1 MGVAFE
7 FKLPDVGEGI
17 TEGEIVRW
25 LVAAGDTVAL
35 DQPLL
40 ELQTDKAVVELPAPR
55 AGVILERRGE
65 PGQVIPVGTT
75 LVVIGT
81 ADDAVPA
88 EAPAPADPEGRAPA
102 PPEAAAA
109 PRPAQALPAPG
120 RVQAAPATRRLARE
134 LGIDLAQVAGSG
146 PRGRVLPDDV
156 RGYQAQ
162 AAEASARPAAVPVPE
177 EKTAIA
183 LVGLRRVIAEHMTTS
198 VREIPHV
205 TVVERFDATELVRVR
220 TALRRR
226 AEEMSVRLTYLPL
239 VAKALMLALAEYP
252 MFNARWENGTCY
264 QYHQVHLGMATDTPD
279 GLVVPVIRDAQS
291 LSVLDLA
298 RAMARLAAAAPART
312 LGTGELAGST
322 VTITGGGPLAGLFA
336 TPIINYPE
344 VGILGVYRIREEAQV
359 VAQQVKAC
367 PMLYVSWTFDHRIA
381 DGAVASRFLRRL
393 GTLLEDPDSWL
404 LLLH

>member
-1 MGVAFE
+1 VAFE

-25 LVAAGDTVAL
+25 LVATGDTVAL

-81 ADDAVPA
+81 ADESRA
-88 EAPAPADPEGRAPA
+88 APAPTPAPTAPVVAAPTPPPASDPA
-102 PPEAAAA
+102 PPIE
-109 PRPAQALPAPG
+109 G

-134 LGIDLAQVAGSG
+134 LGVDLARVVGSG

-156 RGYQAQ
+156 RSYRAK
-162 AAEASARPAAVPVPE
+162 AVTPARPVSAPVEE
-177 EKTAIA
+177 EKTA
-183 LVGLRRVIAEHMTTS
+183 LKLFGLRRVIAEHMTTS

-220 TALRRR
+220 TALVRR
-226 AEEMSVRLTYLPL
+226 AEELSVRLTYLPL
-239 VAKALMLALAEYP
+239 VAKALTLALADYP
-252 MFNARWENGTCY
+252 MFNARWEDGVCY
-264 QYHQVHLGMATDTPD
+264 QYRAVHLGMATDTPD

-312 LGTGELAGST
+312 LGTDELSGST

-344 VGILGVYRIREEAQV
+344 VGILGMYRIREEAQV
-359 VAQQVKAC
+359 VGHEVKAR

-393 GTLLEDPDSWL
+393 GGLLEDPDSWL
-404 LLLH
+404 LLLR